1 MKKRQRKRHIITELD
16 YLLTEK
22 QEQILRTQIRRNSQ
36 FIDLLLKKI
45 DLLANRER
53 CPKDANTLVHLRK
66 QVAIEMEENDNFRKV
81 LWKNQ
86 QATASW
92 KQMPDSLPDPIT
104 FLVARIRSRQKAA
117 LAGAC
122 MK

>member
-1 MKKRQRKRHIITELD
+1 MKKRQGKIEVITEWD

-22 QEQILRTQIRRNSQ
+22 QEQILKTQVRRNSE

-81 LWKNQ
+81 LWKHLQVKAGWRQIPEN
-86 QATASW
+86 
-92 KQMPDSLPDPIT
+92 LPDPIA
-104 FLVARIRSRQKAA
+104 FLIDRIKSRQKSL
-117 LAGAC
+117 LAEAC